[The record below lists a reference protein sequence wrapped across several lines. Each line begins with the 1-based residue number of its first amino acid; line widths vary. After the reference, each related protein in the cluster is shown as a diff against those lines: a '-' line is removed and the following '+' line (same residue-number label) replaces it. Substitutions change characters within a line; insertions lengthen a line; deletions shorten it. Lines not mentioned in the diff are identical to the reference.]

1 MAWNHK
7 SRVTAMAV
15 AIQPVPGVFT
25 APSAPADLIPVSP
38 PTNGDDIVSADDP
51 TATGTVFNPA
61 RVYLGRTSNAGAM
74 MALRGPGGAEPPG
87 LNLWAA
93 GRILQSA
100 GFTEILL
107 EDPLT
112 AALVA
117 GSTINALKLDAGAS
131 AVDDFYIGMPI
142 QHAAI
147 GTVGTVKGTSA
158 IMDYDGTAKLASIGE
173 TIVAPAA
180 GTNYTIPA
188 NLTYVLGTLTT
199 PPPLLSVSIWR
210 DKKRY
215 DYMDCRPTS
224 LTIDCPVSNEANQGY
239 PSIEFALKG
248 LPAGVDDDDAPALP
262 SSLLTTIPPYR
273 NGKFYLD
280 RVKLGHQ
287 SNRFTMSAEV
297 AGASN
302 ANAESGQDAY
312 EIMSADRGL
321 EFDLNQMATTDFAID
336 SRVDAQTKLGMMS
349 VWGAGPGNRFAFSV
363 PEVVLNPLNNPGDRN
378 GFVNLTGN
386 AAFTG
391 VDKSAAL
398 SLFW

>member
-1 MAWNHK
+1 
-7 SRVTAMAV
+7 MAV
-15 AIQPVPGVFT
+15 AIQATPGIFT

-38 PTNGDDIVSADDP
+38 PTNGDDIVSAEDP
-51 TATGTVFNPA
+51 TATGSVWNAA
-61 RVYLGRTSNAGAM
+61 RVYLGRTSNAGATF
-74 MALRGPGGAEPPG
+74 ALRGPGGATPP
-87 LNLWAA
+87 LANAWPQ
-93 GRILQSA
+93 GRILQAA
-100 GFTEILL
+100 GFTEVRLAAA
-107 EDPLT
+107 LT
-112 AALVA
+112 AVLQA
-117 GSTINALKLDAGAS
+117 GSTTQALKLDAGAS

-147 GTVGTVKGTSA
+147 GAAASVKGTSVV
-158 IMDYDGTAKLASIGE
+158 MDYDGTAKLATIGE

-180 GTNYTIPA
+180 GSNYTIPA

-199 PPPLLSVSIWR
+199 APPLLSVSVWR

-224 LTIDCPVSNEANQGY
+224 LTIDMPVSNEQNQGY
-239 PSIEFALKG
+239 PSVEFALKG
-248 LPAGVDDDDAPALP
+248 LPAGDADEASPALP

-273 NGKFYLD
+273 AGKFYLD

-287 SNRFTMSAEV
+287 SNRFTMNAEA

-302 ANAESGQDAY
+302 ANADFGQDAY
-312 EIMSADRGL
+312 EIMSGDRSIEL
-321 EFDLNQMATTDFAID
+321 DLNQMNITDFAIN
-336 SRVDAQTKLGMMS
+336 SRVDAQTIISMMS
-349 VWGAGPGNRFAFSV
+349 VWGMGVGNRFAFST
-363 PEVVLNPLNNPGDRN
+363 PEIVLNPLNNPGDRN

-386 AAFTG
+386 AAFAG

>member
-1 MAWNHK
+1 LAWNHK
-7 SRVTAMAV
+7 SRITTMAV
-15 AIQPVPGVFT
+15 KIQAVPGVFS
-25 APSAPADLIPVSP
+25 APAAPADLIPVSP

-51 TATGTVFNPA
+51 TATGSVWNAA
-61 RVYLGRTSNAGAM
+61 RVYLGRTSNAGATF
-74 MALRGPGGAEPPG
+74 ALRGPGGAAPP
-87 LNLWAA
+87 LANAWPQ
-93 GRILQSA
+93 GRILQAA
-100 GFTEILL
+100 GFTEVRLAAA
-107 EDPLT
+107 LT

-117 GSTINALKLDAGAS
+117 GSTTQALKLDAGAS

-142 QHAAI
+142 QHANI
-147 GTVGTVKGTSA
+147 GTVGTVKGTSVV
-158 IMDYDGTAKLASIGE
+158 MDYDGTGKLATIGE
-173 TIVAPAA
+173 TIVAPPA
-180 GTNYTIPA
+180 GGNYTIPA

-199 PPPLLSVSIWR
+199 APPLLSVSIWR

-224 LTIDCPVSNEANQGY
+224 LTIDCPVSNEQNQGY
-239 PSIEFALKG
+239 PSVEFALKG
-248 LPAGVDDDDAPALP
+248 LPAGTVDEASPSLP
-262 SSLLTTIPPYR
+262 NSLLTSIPPYR
-273 NGKFYLD
+273 AGKFYLD

-287 SNRFTMSAEV
+287 SNRFTMSAET

-302 ANAESGQDAY
+302 ANADAGQDAY
-312 EIMSADRGL
+312 EIMSGERGL
-321 EFDLNQMATTDFAID
+321 ELDLNQMAITDFAID
-336 SRVDAQTKLGMMS
+336 SRVDAQTVLGLMS
-349 VWGAGPGNRFAFSV
+349 VWGGAVGNRFAFSA